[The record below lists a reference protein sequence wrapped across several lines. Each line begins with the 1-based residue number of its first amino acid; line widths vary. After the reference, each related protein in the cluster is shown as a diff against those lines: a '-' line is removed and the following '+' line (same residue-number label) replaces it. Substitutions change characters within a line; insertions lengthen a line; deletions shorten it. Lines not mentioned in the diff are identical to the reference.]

1 MYTRLITLQAWS
13 SVRDQMTYRP
23 SAPRLADVQAAVA
36 KQGCD
41 AKIALE
47 AAHKTIDSTAND
59 VLFLYY
65 KLLSCKGTPNK

>member
-1 MYTRLITLQAWS
+1 MRRNCRNA
-13 SVRDQMTYRP
+13 
-23 SAPRLADVQAAVA
+23 LADVQAAVA